1 MIAQPVASSRAAAG
15 PAAAAARAAASAP
28 LLAELSPAAATPAS
42 LPSPLPPPLDEG
54 AGRVPWKV
62 VYTIIERGKGR
73 RVWLRVGVAFVNRD
87 QSLNVRLDALPISGQ
102 LHIREAPPPGTRDP
116 EPLLHGP
123 RADSERGL

>member
-15 PAAAAARAAASAP
+15 PAAAAARATPSAS
-28 LLAELSPAAATPAS
+28 LLAELSPPPATTA
-42 LPSPLPPPLDEG
+42 PLDEG
-54 AGRVPWKV
+54 ASRVPWKV

-102 LHIREAPPPGTRDP
+102 LHIREAPPPGSRDLD
-116 EPLLHGP
+116 PLLPGP
-123 RADSERGL
+123 RTDSERGQ

>member
-1 MIAQPVASSRAAAG
+1 MIAQPVASTRGMAG
-15 PAAAAARAAASAP
+15 GSARAVPEAP
-28 LLAELSPAAATPAS
+28 LLPELTSPPATAAPF
-42 LPSPLPPPLDEG
+42 DEG

-102 LHIREAPPPGTRDP
+102 LHIREAPPPGSRDL
-116 EPLLHGP
+116 EPLAPVSRGDGQRGP
-123 RADSERGL
+123 AT